1 MNPRLADMA
10 EDDGIYKAAA
20 PSLFG
25 EGFCKRAKERDEEL
39 RCLNMA
45 TTKTSGQAR
54 DPRFFSRRPLLQTA
68 VPWEQPIQFQGAKRG
83 LSETAPLQ
91 THREP
96 VVSQVARP
104 TEELTV
110 AKTTTILGTDLP
122 IVMCVLVQTKYLAN
136 LMKSPIISMLLQM
149 GVKHVAQRVALQ
161 HVQIAGRL
169 HLFVPNW
176 KVITKDPWV
185 LTCIEGYTIDL
196 TEQPTQ
202 HQPPQ
207 ELKFP
212 PHEMKCLT

>member
-1 MNPRLADMA
+1 MA
-10 EDDGIYKAAA
+10 
-20 PSLFG
+20 S
-25 EGFCKRAKERDEEL
+25 
-39 RCLNMA
+39 
-45 TTKTSGQAR
+45 QA
-54 DPRFFSRRPLLQTA
+54 
-68 VPWEQPIQFQGAKRG
+68 
-83 LSETAPLQ
+83 
-91 THREP
+91 
-96 VVSQVARP
+96 ARP

-122 IVMCVLVQTKYLAN
+122 VVMCVLVQTKYLAN

-185 LTCIEGYTIDL
+185 LICIEGYTIDL
-196 TEQPTQ
+196 TEQTTQ

-212 PHEMKCLT
+212 PHEMECLTKEVERMVKKQAISQLPRGQAAKGFLSQLFPVPKKDGGMRPIINLKRLNSFVQTVHFKMEGIHLLKDTLKTGDWMTKVDLKDAYFMISIASHHR